1 MRLVIEPWLSFL
13 AHRTDAYVFQ
23 RKTVVQIVEEVFAD
37 YAGQGKLVPAWR
49 WDLTDASV
57 YPERSLCIQYR
68 ESDLDFVQ
76 RLLIEEGLF
85 CWIEHQGKATDA
97 SLGAHTLV
105 IADHNGAFKPGA
117 QARVRFTQALV
128 APAPAP
134 APDPLALLPED
145 SLSRWRR
152 TAAVHSASLE
162 LASPD
167 YRALSLRAQSQCADP
182 ATLGAAGAV
191 PLPELSLADIPGAYA
206 YEDAAQGQRLALR
219 QMQALDAQREQVQA
233 RGSLRS
239 AAPGS
244 TFTLLDHAEHDG
256 LDPSRD
262 RFVTLSVAHRARNN
276 LRADHQAQVR
286 SLLGLIDAIN
296 HKRSAGHTTHH
307 TQGEAPDSKTAP
319 PNDTNDS
326 DDSDEPLYQCRL
338 VAQRAAVP
346 VRIAG
351 FDANDGHASDAKGEQ
366 DRLPDPRRHRRP
378 TVHGVQTAIVV
389 GADGPL
395 HTDRDHRI
403 KVQFHW
409 QRGGHASHRLAHPA
423 SGDDN
428 APGADASGTWVRV
441 AQSVAG
447 ANWGAVFT
455 PRLGQEVLVQF
466 IAGDIDRPVVIGA
479 VYNGQGSADAQGN
492 QVAGG
497 AASATGNAAA
507 WFPGSAKVGT
517 LQGHQHPAVLAGYKS
532 Q

>member
-1 MRLVIEPWLSFL
+1 MQWSPSSISCSPFHGHITRAELLGSDGGLARLRLVIEPWLSFL
-13 AHRTDAYVFQ
+13 AHRTDAWVFQ

-37 YAGQGKLVPAWR
+37 YVGQGKLVPAWR

-117 QARVRFTQALV
+117 QARVRFTQALL

-134 APDPLALLPED
+134 APDLNSLAALLPED

-262 RFVTLSVAHRARNN
+262 RFVTLSVQHRARNVSVWSWH
-276 LRADHQAQVR
+276 LELSRVTPEHRGHGEHGGCGLHGGDGGGRALSER
-286 SLLGLIDAIN
+286 LLGHRLDAQ
-296 HKRSAGHTTHH
+296 AG
-307 TQGEAPDSKTAP
+307 GGLLDAP
-319 PNDTNDS
+319 
-326 DDSDEPLYQCRL
+326 
-338 VAQRAAVP
+338 
-346 VRIAG
+346 
-351 FDANDGHASDAKGEQ
+351 
-366 DRLPDPRRHRRP
+366 LPRQLFSFSRRP
-378 TVHGVQTAIVV
+378 AT
-389 GADGPL
+389 
-395 HTDRDHRI
+395 
-403 KVQFHW
+403 
-409 QRGGHASHRLAHPA
+409 
-423 SGDDN
+423 
-428 APGADASGTWVRV
+428 
-441 AQSVAG
+441 
-447 ANWGAVFT
+447 
-455 PRLGQEVLVQF
+455 
-466 IAGDIDRPVVIGA
+466 
-479 VYNGQGSADAQGN
+479 
-492 QVAGG
+492 GG
-497 AASATGNAAA
+497 AAAHRFGGSIASATG
-507 WFPGSAKVGT
+507 
-517 LQGHQHPAVLAGYKS
+517 
-532 Q
+532 